1 MMCVWRLDRGI
12 WHGTGDKIGCFY
24 RIWSWGF
31 NGALHDIPNTQDNE
45 MIKENSLIPRTLSLM
60 LLSRSIFD
68 LNDEVIFSIA
78 VLHLQVDAYWALFK

>member
-1 MMCVWRLDRGI
+1 
-12 WHGTGDKIGCFY
+12 
-24 RIWSWGF
+24 
-31 NGALHDIPNTQDNE
+31 
-45 MIKENSLIPRTLSLM
+45 M